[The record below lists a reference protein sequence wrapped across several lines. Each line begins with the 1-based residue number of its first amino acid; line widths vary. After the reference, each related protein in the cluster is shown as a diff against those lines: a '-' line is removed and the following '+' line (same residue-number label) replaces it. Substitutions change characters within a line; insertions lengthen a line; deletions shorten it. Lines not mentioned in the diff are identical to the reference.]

1 MHLQYLCFFD
11 CHADFDVDNVQHREL
26 VNFMGYSAMIYI
38 IIIMSCAAPSGCPG
52 DQGVPGTQGCV
63 WLWGQVSALPPGP
76 AV

>member
-1 MHLQYLCFFD
+1 
-11 CHADFDVDNVQHREL
+11 
-26 VNFMGYSAMIYI
+26 MGYSAMIYII